1 MKIDGVEL
9 KEDDMIVILNQPN
22 ILGKTI
28 FSFLYKFLLKR
39 RRQTENGIYV
49 VTKIGNNDN

>member
-39 RRQTENGIYV
+39 RRQTENCIYV